1 MSGIKICAM
10 VCGAVLVAGIT
21 LAAIA
26 DPMLTGFIGMLDQPT
41 GWPAIVTLDLMIGF
55 LFLSFMIYF
64 VEGDVTKTLYWAV
77 PLFIL
82 GNIVSAVYLVVNLDK
97 IRGRLSAPAQ
107 TAPLA
112 SPTV

>member
-1 MSGIKICAM
+1 MSGIKICAFI
-10 VCGAVLVAGIT
+10 CLAVLVVGIA
-21 LAAIA
+21 LASMA
-26 DPMLTGFIGMLDQPT
+26 DPMLTGFFEILDQPT

-82 GNIVSAVYLVVNLDK
+82 GNVVSAIYLIVNLDK
-97 IRGRLSAPAQ
+97 IRGRL
-107 TAPLA
+107 A
-112 SPTV
+112 S